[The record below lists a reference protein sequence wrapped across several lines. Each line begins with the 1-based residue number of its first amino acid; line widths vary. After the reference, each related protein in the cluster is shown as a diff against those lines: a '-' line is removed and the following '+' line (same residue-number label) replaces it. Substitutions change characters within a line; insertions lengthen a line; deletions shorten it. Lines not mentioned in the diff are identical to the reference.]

1 MANCDLVS
9 GRDHSGR
16 RTVDCQRT
24 IFNGHRFRRCI
35 IFIKRGNR
43 NDKAK
48 ALGLHAVFCH
58 AAFDCFNWS
67 RKLRGRIWLGRH
79 WLWLVVTGSVG
90 LLCDVLKTGAFTFQK
105 RLNPQASLEHIG
117 VAGGLDVVKRL
128 VDSTVF
134 IGDDCRAQYA
144 GVDPSI
150 ESLLPVGTEC
160 CVRFQVGIR

>member
-1 MANCDLVS
+1 MANCALVS

-24 IFNGHRFRRCI
+24 FFNGHCFRRCI

-79 WLWLVVTGSVG
+79 WLWLVVTGSIG
-90 LLCDVLKTGAFTFQK
+90 ILRDVLKTGAFTFQK
-105 RLNPQASLEHIG
+105 RLNPQSRLEHIG
-117 VAGGLDVVKRL
+117 VAGGLDVIKRL
-128 VDSTVF
+128 VDSTIF
-134 IGDDCRAQYA
+134 IGDDCRAQHA
-144 GVDPSI
+144 GVDASI

-160 CVRFQVGIR
+160 RVRF

>member
-24 IFNGHRFRRCI
+24 VSNGHRFGCCTV
-35 IFIKRGNR
+35 FIERGNW

-48 ALGLHAVFCH
+48 ALGLHAVVCH

-67 RKLRGRIWLGRH
+67 RKLRRRIWPGRH
-79 WLWLVVTGSVG
+79 WLWLVATGSIG
-90 LLCDVLKTGAFTFQK
+90 ILRDVLKAGAFTFQK

-117 VAGGLDVVKRL
+117 VAGGLYVVKRL
-128 VDSTVF
+128 VDSAFF
-134 IGDDCRAQYA
+134 IGDDCRAQHA
-144 GVDPSI
+144 GVEASI

-160 CVRFQVGIR
+160 RVRF

>member
-1 MANCDLVS
+1 MANCALVS
-9 GRDHSGR
+9 GRDHSRR

-117 VAGGLDVVKRL
+117 VAGSFDIIKRL
-128 VDSTVF
+128 LDSTFFV
-134 IGDDCRAQYA
+134 GDDCRAQHA
-144 GVDPSI
+144 GVEASI

-160 CVRFQVGIR
+160 RVRF

>member
-1 MANCDLVS
+1 MANCALVS
-9 GRDHSGR
+9 GRDHSRR

-48 ALGLHAVFCH
+48 ALGLHAVVCH

-67 RKLRGRIWLGRH
+67 RKLRRRIWPGRH
-79 WLWLVVTGSVG
+79 WLWLVATGSIG
-90 LLCDVLKTGAFTFQK
+90 ILRDVLKAGAFTFQK

-117 VAGGLDVVKRL
+117 VAGGLDVIKRL
-128 VDSTVF
+128 LDSTVF
-134 IGDDCRAQYA
+134 IGDDCRAQHA
-144 GVDPSI
+144 GVEASI

-160 CVRFQVGIR
+160 RVRF

>member
-9 GRDHSGR
+9 GRDHSRR

-24 IFNGHRFRRCI
+24 FFNGHCFRRCI

-79 WLWLVVTGSVG
+79 WLWLVVTGSIG
-90 LLCDVLKTGAFTFQK
+90 ILRDVLKTGAFTFQK

-117 VAGGLDVVKRL
+117 VAGGLYVVKRL

-144 GVDPSI
+144 GVDASI

-160 CVRFQVGIR
+160 RVRF

>member
-9 GRDHSGR
+9 GRDHSRR

-67 RKLRGRIWLGRH
+67 RKLRGRIWPGRH

-117 VAGGLDVVKRL
+117 VAGGLYVVKRL

-144 GVDPSI
+144 GVDASI

-160 CVRFQVGIR
+160 RVRF

>member
-9 GRDHSGR
+9 GRDHSRR

-117 VAGGLDVVKRL
+117 VAGGLYVVKRL

-144 GVDPSI
+144 GVDASI

-160 CVRFQVGIR
+160 RVRF

>member
-1 MANCDLVS
+1 MANCALVS
-9 GRDHSGR
+9 GRDHSRR

-117 VAGGLDVVKRL
+117 VAGGLYVVKRL

-144 GVDPSI
+144 GVDASI

-160 CVRFQVGIR
+160 RVRF

>member
-9 GRDHSGR
+9 GRDHSRR

-128 VDSTVF
+128 IDSTFFV
-134 IGDDCRAQYA
+134 GDDCRAQHA